1 MPKGFFVFLFF
12 FFLSLAA
19 KCCINSLAEM
29 LIHQTL
35 LVRNAC
41 VLSNRDCF
49 FFWEFRCLFCDK
61 FQVLWPQEIPHPYLV
76 LDCHHRFRPIGYT
89 FKTSHGWRGMIF
101 LNYYYYFHIFI
112 IELNSLLCFFYKRSS
127 FGSWITDVAI
137 CPSSRRYLFSRDP
150 CSAGTCSLIE
160 TEVIHSAI
168 TSLDFLISLTAQDF
182 SRKLEVKRRQN

>member
-1 MPKGFFVFLFF
+1 MPKGFLVFLF

-61 FQVLWPQEIPHPYLV
+61 FQILWPQEIPHPYLV

-112 IELNSLLCFFYKRSS
+112 IELNSLLFFLQKILIWKLDHRCCYLSILEEIFVFKGPLLSRHMFFNWNWSDS
-127 FGSWITDVAI
+127 QRYHLPWFSYFTDSTGFQQEVGS
-137 CPSSRRYLFSRDP
+137 
-150 CSAGTCSLIE
+150 
-160 TEVIHSAI
+160 
-168 TSLDFLISLTAQDF
+168 
-182 SRKLEVKRRQN
+182 